1 MRGVGA
7 LRRRVGFSVLMLACV
22 ALSGCKTWDSGP
34 DRLYTPA
41 EEVSRARAWLDGDTG
56 PDGNRRI
63 QGMVER
69 YYSVDPHSL
78 TAEGDRVFY
87 RNEIIARRMY
97 IIDLEY
103 SEYETALTNER
114 QKFGFGTS
122 VVAQGLTIASSLTT
136 PLRSAQILAG
146 ASSGVSAARGFYD
159 SEIVIAKT
167 IQIAQGHMRAK
178 RDEIAK
184 RIIPLRDAS
193 SSAYPL
199 SAALHDLEDYYRAG
213 TLTAGLIEAVGKSG
227 EAADDAALQ
236 KAVVISGIYSPD
248 SSTRI
253 LDAFLRPGGGNTP
266 INRNNLNAANACLPK
281 GYKDVRSILTSSGLG
296 TVRRQVMDCLKLT

>member
-1 MRGVGA
+1 MRGVGQ
-7 LRRRVGFSVLMLACV
+7 LRRRVAFSVLMLTGV
-22 ALSGCKTWDSGP
+22 VLSGCKTWDSGP
-34 DRLYTPA
+34 DRLYSPA
-41 EEVSRARAWLDGDTG
+41 EEVSLARAWLDGDTG
-56 PDGNRRI
+56 ADGKHRI

-69 YYSVDPHSL
+69 YYSVDSKSP

-87 RNEIIARRMY
+87 RNEVIARRMY

-122 VVAQGLTIASSLTT
+122 VVAQSLTIASSLTT

-146 ASSGVSAARGFYD
+146 AASGVSAARGFYD
-159 SEIVIAKT
+159 SEVVIAKT

-184 RIIPLRDAS
+184 RIIPLRDAPS
-193 SSAYPL
+193 TAYPL

-227 EAADDAALQ
+227 EAADEAALQ
-236 KAVVISGIYSPD
+236 KEVVISGVYSPD

-253 LDAFLRPGGGNTP
+253 LDAFLRPGGGNSP
-266 INRNNLNAANACLPK
+266 VNRTNLKAANACLPK
-281 GYKDVRSILTSSGLG
+281 GFTDVRSILTSSGLG
-296 TVRRQVMDCLKLT
+296 SVRRQVMLCLKL